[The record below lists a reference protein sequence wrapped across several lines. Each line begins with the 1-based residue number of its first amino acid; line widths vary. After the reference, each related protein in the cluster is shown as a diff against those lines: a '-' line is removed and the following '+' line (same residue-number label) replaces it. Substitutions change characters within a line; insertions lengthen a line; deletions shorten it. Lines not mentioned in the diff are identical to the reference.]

1 MSGAAV
7 AKLREAQEV
16 KDAAFAAAARI
27 IEAYDLT
34 PVRHRIEVELPE
46 KILRKQLEIK
56 ELERRLRAAQED
68 VDLAEARLQSGIAA
82 EIDDK
87 TGKPRYSNDT
97 ARKAELAIRKRRD
110 ADYKLLSEEA
120 ARIEAELDTARAELE
135 MLDRQWN
142 GARVALESI
151 TAELRVLAG

>member
-1 MSGAAV
+1 MSGAVV
-7 AKLREAQEV
+7 AKLREAQEA
-16 KDAAFAAAARI
+16 KDAAFAAAANI
-27 IEAYDLT
+27 IAAYDLA
-34 PVRHRIEVELPE
+34 PIRSRIETELPE
-46 KILRKQLEIK
+46 KIRLKMLEIK

-68 VDLAEARLQSGIAA
+68 VELAEARLQADIAA
-82 EIDDK
+82 ELDDK
-87 TGKPRYSNDT
+87 TGKPRFSNDT

-142 GARVALESI
+142 GAKTALESM
-151 TAELRVLAG
+151 TAELELLAR